1 MQPQPCNPESRQKG
15 PLGPTACGE
24 EAVRSGQ
31 GRHETQ
37 PLLPASSQA
46 DCYSTGMPGT
56 ELEAGVGCL
65 GGPPAPPPPLPV
77 LPFQP
82 LPWGVFHVLLAW
94 TGVGWT
100 WAGTTREKCP
110 FGGDRRLRWG
120 SLGRGEREERRR
132 KAGMK
137 GQNSW
142 AKCGSSLV
150 PVSPEGLPTLLS
162 HHPKRLC
169 GACELKAK
177 NNPTFCVLGGLD
189 LRETMNA
196 ETYPSLR
203 GRSRG
208 KAGMVRS
215 VRERVSLG
223 PSLAA
228 DEF

>member
-46 DCYSTGMPGT
+46 DCYSAGMPGT

-65 GGPPAPPPPLPV
+65 GGPPAPRPPLPV
-77 LPFQP
+77 LPLQP
-82 LPWGVFHVLLAW
+82 LSWGVFHVLLAW

-137 GQNSW
+137 GQNSR

-177 NNPTFCVLGGLD
+177 KKSNFLCPRGFRPERSNERGDIPFPEGQKQ
-189 LRETMNA
+189 RE
-196 ETYPSLR
+196 
-203 GRSRG
+203 GWDG
-208 KAGMVRS
+208 S
-215 VRERVSLG
+215 VGERVSLG

-228 DEF
+228 AEF